1 MTILVPKMRVPVP
14 RMRILVPKMTISVP
28 KMTISVPKKP
38 ADLFQLANLTQPQNP
53 PTTSLSHWSRGA
65 APLPSAPAP
74 HAAAA
79 GELLALRLEDGEN
92 QE

>member
-1 MTILVPKMRVPVP
+1 MTIPVPRMRILVPKMRVPVP

-28 KMTISVPKKP
+28 KKP
-38 ADLFQLANLTQPQNP
+38 ADLFQLANRIQPQKP
-53 PTTSLSHWSRGA
+53 PKTSLSHWSQGA
-65 APLPSAPAP
+65 APLPSALAP